1 MTNVKKNK
9 ESVLVG
15 RSLVTC
21 ARSADGK
28 KHYVCYYADGTV
40 TCGCGESA
48 IESAARA
55 GALVRLGGPEPTE
68 RTCASLACFLTSTLP
83 GLIGR
88 DDHATVPDANRTV
101 PVDDWRSSEGWKSY
115 SSLAVTQDVYGFI
128 QSQDPRAKARSVATK
143 EILKCKSYRDGMT
156 RDDFAEEL
164 YFSNAE
170 PSEGA
175 QVAAFSSDTWSIPL
189 ATDWLESVAKKGLAL
204 FKGMFVVAVEN
215 ESLLAIAGS
224 NDEGF
229 VIKRFSLG
237 GAS

>member
-9 ESVLVG
+9 EPVQVG

-21 ARSADGK
+21 AGSTDGK

-55 GALVRLGGPEPTE
+55 GALVRLGGSEPTE
-68 RTCASLACFLTSTLP
+68 RTCASLACFLMSTLP
-83 GLIGR
+83 GLIGS
-88 DDHATVPDANRTV
+88 
-101 PVDDWRSSEGWKSY
+101 DDWQNSEGWKSY

-164 YFSNAE
+164 HFSNAD
-170 PSEGA
+170 PSEGT

-189 ATDWLESVAKKGLAL
+189 ATDWLESVAKKGMAL
-204 FKGMFVVAVEN
+204 FKGMFVVAMEN

-229 VIKRFSLG
+229 VIKRFSRLE
-237 GAS
+237 GAQ